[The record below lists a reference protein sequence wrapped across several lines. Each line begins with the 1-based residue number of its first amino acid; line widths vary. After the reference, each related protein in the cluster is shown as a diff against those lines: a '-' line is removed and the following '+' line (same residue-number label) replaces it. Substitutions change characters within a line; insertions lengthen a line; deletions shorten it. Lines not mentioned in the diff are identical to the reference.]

1 MLSTKTKA
9 KAGAKGTWMLVKH
22 PTLRRATVGAAKP
35 TVKLG
40 LKLKSRQLKTE
51 QTAKKRV
58 LPALAIGAAIVAI
71 LVILELGCGPPRK
84 GPGRVAGGHLRPCRR
99 ARCRPRGRPRPPGP
113 RS

>member
-22 PTLRRATVGAAKP
+22 PTLRRATVSAAKP

-51 QTAKKRV
+51 ETAKKRV

-71 LVILELGCGPPRK
+71 LVILELGAARLRKARDESPGDPETPPPGEMQSPGPP
-84 GPGRVAGGHLRPCRR
+84 PAAGAPE
-99 ARCRPRGRPRPPGP
+99 
-113 RS
+113 

>member
-22 PTLRRATVGAAKP
+22 PTLRPATVGAAKP

-71 LVILELGCGPPRK
+71 LVILELSFARRRKARDESPADTETLPPSET
-84 GPGRVAGGHLRPCRR
+84 PI
-99 ARCRPRGRPRPPGP
+99 PGP
-113 RS
+113 APAAGSQP